1 MGKSDA
7 EKELAQII
15 KLRTKS
21 SKKQETNP
29 CVYIKIR
36 VAKDTI
42 DLTIKDVSSGITA
55 IRLHSTNKNF
65 PKKYLHGY
73 LIDISNLKLDIKK
86 IKDKQYVLD
95 VLRNPSKITDKPTKE
110 LLEKLDR
117 DYGGIIPLGSKK
129 LYFQTEWFKKR
140 KDPYKVKMKTLN

>member
-1 MGKSDA
+1 MGKTDA
-7 EKELAQII
+7 EKELAKII
-15 KLRTKS
+15 KIRTKS

-42 DLTIKDVSSGITA
+42 DLNIKDVSPGITS

-73 LIDISNLKLDIKK
+73 LINISNLKLDKKK
-86 IKDKQYVLD
+86 IKNKKLVLD
-95 VLRNPSKITDKPTKE
+95 VLRNPSKVTDKPTRI
-110 LLEKLDR
+110 LLEKLDK
-117 DYGGIIPLGSKK
+117 DYGGIIPFGSKN
-129 LYFQTEWFKKR
+129 LYYQTEWFKKK